1 MVREYRDYLSDILD
15 AMVKAKR
22 FIAGMSYDD
31 FTKDDK
37 TIFAVIRSLEIIGE
51 ATKNIPEDFREQ
63 NPEIPWKDMAG
74 IRDVLIHDY
83 FGVDK
88 ETVWLTVKKK
98 ILQVMPLI
106 EQLLEK

>member
-37 TIFAVIRSLEIIGE
+37 TIFAVIRSLDIIGE
-51 ATKNIPEDFREQ
+51 AT
-63 NPEIPWKDMAG
+63 
-74 IRDVLIHDY
+74 
-83 FGVDK
+83 
-88 ETVWLTVKKK
+88 
-98 ILQVMPLI
+98 
-106 EQLLEK
+106 